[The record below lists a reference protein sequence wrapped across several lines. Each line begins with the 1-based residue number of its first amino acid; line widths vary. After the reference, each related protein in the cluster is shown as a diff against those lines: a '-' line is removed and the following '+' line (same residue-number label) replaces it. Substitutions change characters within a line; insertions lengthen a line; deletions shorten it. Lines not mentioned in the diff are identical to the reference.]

1 MAEHITFF
9 FNNNFF
15 RRLQRY
21 ARTLCR
27 ISLVVLKFSYKN
39 LNNFF
44 ADYDDMPV
52 PCVGYLSSFKISYKN
67 LNTFSRTTTYART
80 LCRIS

>member
-1 MAEHITFF
+1 MPVPCVGYLSSF
-9 FNNNFF
+9 NFF
-15 RRLQRY
+15 L
-21 ARTLCR
+21 L
-27 ISLVVLKFSYKN
+27 N